1 MRTARSAPI
10 FAFLSTLLFA
20 AVPATAGE
28 GMWVPQQLPEIA
40 GPLRDAGLRLAPEQL
55 ADLTGDP
62 MGAVVSLG
70 GCTASFVSPGGLV
83 ATNHHCA
90 YGAIQL
96 NSTPEENLMHSGFYA
111 PERDGELSAGPNAR
125 IFVLDSIRD
134 VTGQVHGAINA
145 APDAI
150 GKSRALEF
158 IEKRLV
164 ADCEHEEGYRCRL
177 YSFFG
182 GNEYRLFRNIE
193 IRDVRLVYAPPG
205 GIGNFGG
212 EVDNWMWPRH
222 TGDFAFYRAYVGPD
236 GKPADH
242 ADENVPYEPR
252 HWLRFSDRP
261 LRDGDFVMAAGY
273 PGRTNR
279 YALVA
284 EFEQT
289 EQWTYPII
297 SRHYKALIDLVE
309 EQGRENPE
317 IAVRYAATMGGWR
330 NTSKNYDGQLEG
342 FARIDA
348 ASRKS
353 AEETAVLEWLKV
365 QDEAGQESLEAYASL
380 VEIAREAAV
389 TRERDLILGQ
399 LHRLG
404 TVGLAMRLYR
414 NAIERTRPDADR
426 EPGYQ
431 ERDQPQIAGA
441 VAQMDR
447 RFHPDMDRILQRYW
461 LQEYAALPE
470 ELRVEEIDA
479 WLGGLDEAAIEA
491 ALDRL
496 AGTGLADANTRM
508 TWLHAD
514 RSAFESS
521 DDPAV
526 QYAVAVTPVVIASEL
541 EHKAR
546 AGRILE
552 ARPVFMR
559 AVADYRRSQGEHV
572 YPDANSSLRITF
584 GNVMGY
590 RGLDRTRHRPFTRL
604 EEVARK
610 ATGEEPF
617 DAPQP
622 LLDAIAEKRHGGL
635 ADRKLRSV
643 PVNFL
648 SDLDVTGG
656 NSGSPVLDADGR
668 LIGLLFDMNW
678 ESVSS
683 NWVFDAEMTRTIS
696 VDQRYMRWVMQEAFP
711 APELLEELDLP
722 QMRR

>member
-1 MRTARSAPI
+1 MRIAPI
-10 FAFLSTLLFA
+10 AALLTTLALTA
-20 AVPATAGE
+20 APASAGE

-96 NSTPEENLMHSGFYA
+96 NSTPENNLMQAGFYA
-111 PERDGELSAGPNAR
+111 PEQGAELSAGANAR
-125 IFVLDSIRD
+125 IFVLDTIRD
-134 VTGQVHGAINA
+134 VTLQVQNAIAA

-150 GKSRALEF
+150 GRARALEF

-177 YSFFG
+177 YSFSG
-182 GNEYRLFRNIE
+182 GNEYRLFRNVE

-242 ADENVPYEPR
+242 AEENVPYEPR

-348 ASRKS
+348 AARKS
-353 AEETAVLEWLKV
+353 AEEAAVLEWLNA
-365 QDEAGQESLEAYASL
+365 QGESGQQALDAYAEL
-380 VEIAREAAV
+380 VEIAGEAAA

-399 LHRLG
+399 FHRLG

-414 NAIERTRPDADR
+414 NAIERTRPDPDR

-447 RFHPDMDRILQRYW
+447 RYHPDMGRILQRYW
-461 LQEYAALPE
+461 LQQYVALPE
-470 ELRVEEIDA
+470 EQRVAAIDA
-479 WLGGLDEAAIEA
+479 WLGGLDEAAVEA

-496 AGTGLADANTRM
+496 ADTGLANPAERM
-508 TWLHAD
+508 AWLSAD
-514 RSAFESS
+514 RDAFEDSS
-521 DDPAV
+521 DPAIA
-526 QYAVAVTPVVIASEL
+526 YAAAITPVVIEQEMA
-541 EHKAR
+541 HKAR
-546 AGRILE
+546 AGRILQ
-552 ARPVFMR
+552 ARPAYLQ
-559 AVADYRRSQGEHV
+559 AVADFRRSQGGHV

-584 GNVMGY
+584 GNVTGY
-590 RGLDRTRHRPFTRL
+590 RGLDGTRHRPFTRL
-604 EEVARK
+604 EEVADK

-617 DAPQP
+617 NAPQP
-622 LLDAIAEKRHGGL
+622 LLDAIEDDRDGGL

-668 LIGLLFDMNW
+668 LVGLLFDMNW

-683 NWVFDAEMTRTIS
+683 NWVFDAGMTRTIS

-722 QMRR
+722 RMRR